1 MLKLNLLFTSV
12 KNSKIAKYHLPKFT
26 EIFENFQSMALLYFS
41 EPSWAVDFKNCT
53 HFLIT
58 TMLTE
63 LSPNFRIYFQQRQA
77 QTVLRLSPT
86 SALSSP
92 TDNTVR
98 PAGFPPLYI
107 VPPSYDPK
115 FDAPPSYEDAVRV
128 MVAEN
133 QQGRGTVNLNQ
144 TVITVSKST
153 CWDFYEFYT
162 KTKKNVENYSCWNFH
177 PFLERLVLCDYETD
191 FCKRSVNLL

>member
-1 MLKLNLLFTSV
+1 MPLDYQSEDATTSSRNGIPNGALTVLIIAAIAIVSVVVTLFCMLVNNRRAARMRQRT
-12 KNSKIAKYHLPKFT
+12 
-26 EIFENFQSMALLYFS
+26 
-41 EPSWAVDFKNCT
+41 
-53 HFLIT
+53 
-58 TMLTE
+58 
-63 LSPNFRIYFQQRQA
+63 QQRQA

-92 TDNTVR
+92 TDNAVR

-133 QQGRGTVNLNQ
+133 QQNNGGMGTRGTVNLNQ
-144 TVITVSKST
+144 TVITIPEPTSSGST
-153 CWDFYEFYT
+153 SSSSLDSDGAAQID
-162 KTKKNVENYSCWNFH
+162 VEMTHHHVPTTS
-177 PFLERLVLCDYETD
+177 
-191 FCKRSVNLL
+191 RSEAIV